1 MTPRLQLWKS
11 RQRVLTLTKMKSKK
25 GPVGTVFME
34 TLRKYDELN
43 TGQAQ
48 LNMLS
53 TIYLIFIREMENQM
67 NN

>member
-1 MTPRLQLWKS
+1 M
-11 RQRVLTLTKMKSKK
+11 TLTKMKSKK